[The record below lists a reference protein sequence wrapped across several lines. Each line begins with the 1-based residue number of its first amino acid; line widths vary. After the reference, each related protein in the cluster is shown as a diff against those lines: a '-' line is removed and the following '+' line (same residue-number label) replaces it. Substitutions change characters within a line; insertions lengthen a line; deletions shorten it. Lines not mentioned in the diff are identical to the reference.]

1 LAFASLSLILANYY
15 LPLNEALNAKG
26 SFVLEQIKQLS
37 EEYREKFPLMAVVIF
52 NASNAHLIEA
62 LRKQSYVDAL
72 DEITGDGLCVFWAG
86 LPAGRVELPSFPPG
100 TMGMMVPV
108 YKEPNSNKSLYEY
121 FEISNGQSLPILV
134 TFTFTSEDKLLYSKH
149 PISEGTAEDA
159 YNSLKAVLNE
169 KAGLIADFSK
179 ELKEDKE
186 KMFKEL
192 GVFDS
197 ANSQLGI
204 FNKFIN
210 MLATVR
216 SASSI

>member
-1 LAFASLSLILANYY
+1 M
-15 LPLNEALNAKG
+15 
-26 SFVLEQIKQLS
+26 LEQIKQLS

-62 LRKQSYVDAL
+62 LKKQSYVDAL
-72 DEITGDGLCVFWAG
+72 DDITGDGLCVFWAA

-108 YKEPNSNKSLYEY
+108 YKEPDSNKSLYEY

-149 PISEGTAEDA
+149 PISERTAEHA
-159 YNSLKAVLNE
+159 YNSLRAVLNE
-169 KAGLIADFSK
+169 KAGLVADFSK

-210 MLATVR
+210 MAATVR
-216 SASSI
+216 SVLSI